1 MKKLLLL
8 SSILAISTTIF
19 GTGMSSSDDLKVTAQ
34 IIKPLSITTK
44 EVNFGI
50 ITVGQKNISTEG
62 TSGDGKIE
70 VNGEANSNVRFQLDG
85 LHNAGKRSSSIILK
99 TNDSANTLSANLTGA
114 NLTGVNSS
122 SSESSTNLAELFDRQ
137 YTLNENGSIAFIIHG
152 TIPDVPEGTASGLY
166 TGTVKITAE
175 YDFNSNK

>member
-19 GTGMSSSDDLKVTAQ
+19 GTGLSSSDDLKVTAQ

-62 TSGDGKIE
+62 TSGDGEIT
-70 VNGEANSNVRFQLDG
+70 VTGEPYSNVRFQLDG

-99 TNDSANTLSANLTGA
+99 TNDSTNTLSANLK
-114 NLTGVNSS
+114 GVNS

-137 YTLNENGSIAFIIHG
+137 HALNENGSIAFIIHG

>member
-1 MKKLLLL
+1 
-8 SSILAISTTIF
+8 
-19 GTGMSSSDDLKVTAQ
+19 MSSSDDLKVTAQ

-50 ITVGQKNISTEG
+50 ITVGQKEISTEG

-70 VNGEANSNVRFQLDG
+70 VKGEANSNVRFQLDG

-99 TNDSANTLSANLTGA
+99 TNDSANTLSANLTG
-114 NLTGVNSS
+114 VNSS
-122 SSESSTNLAELFDRQ
+122 SSESSTNLAELFDKQ
-137 YTLNENGSIAFIIHG
+137 HALNENGSIAFIIHG
-152 TIPDVPEGTASGLY
+152 TIYDVPEGTASGLY

>member
-50 ITVGQKNISTEG
+50 ITVGQKEISTEG

-70 VNGEANSNVRFQLDG
+70 VKGEANSNVRFQLDG

-99 TNDSANTLSANLTGA
+99 TNNSTNTLSA

-122 SSESSTNLAELFDRQ
+122 SESSTNLANLFDRQ
-137 YTLNENGSIAFIIHG
+137 HALNENGSIAFIIHG

>member
-62 TSGDGKIE
+62 TSGDGEIT
-70 VNGEANSNVRFQLDG
+70 VTGEPYSNVRFQLDG
-85 LHNAGKRSSSIILK
+85 LHNAGKTSSSIILK
-99 TNDSANTLSANLTGA
+99 TNDSTNTLSANLK
-114 NLTGVNSS
+114 GVNSS
-122 SSESSTNLAELFDRQ
+122 SSESSTNLANLFDRQ
-137 YTLNENGSIAFIIHG
+137 HALNENGSIAFIIHG
-152 TIPDVPEGTASGLY
+152 TIYDVPEGTASGLY

>member
-50 ITVGQKNISTEG
+50 ITVGQKEISTEG

-70 VNGEANSNVRFQLDG
+70 VKGEANSNVRFQLDG

-99 TNDSANTLSANLTGA
+99 TNDSANTLSANLTG
-114 NLTGVNSS
+114 VNSS
-122 SSESSTNLAELFDRQ
+122 SSESSTNLAELFDKQ
-137 YTLNENGSIAFIIHG
+137 HALNENGSIAFIIHG
-152 TIPDVPEGTASGLY
+152 TIYDVPEGTASWLY

>member
-85 LHNAGKRSSSIILK
+85 LSSSIILK
-99 TNDSANTLSANLTGA
+99 TNDSANTLSANLK
-114 NLTGVNSS
+114 GVNSSS
-122 SSESSTNLAELFDRQ
+122 SSESSTNLAELFDRRHA
-137 YTLNENGSIAFIIHG
+137 LNENGSIAFIIHG

>member
-50 ITVGQKNISTEG
+50 ITVGQQNISTEG
-62 TSGDGKIE
+62 TSGDGEIT
-70 VNGEANSNVRFQLDG
+70 VTGEPYSNVRFQLDG
-85 LHNAGKRSSSIILK
+85 LHNAGKTSSSIILK
-99 TNDSANTLSANLTGA
+99 TNDSTNTLSANLK
-114 NLTGVNSS
+114 GVNSS
-122 SSESSTNLAELFDRQ
+122 SSESSTNLANLFDRQ
-137 YTLNENGSIAFIIHG
+137 HALNENGSIAFIIHG
-152 TIPDVPEGTASGLY
+152 TIYDVPEGTASGLY

>member
-99 TNDSANTLSANLTGA
+99 TNDSANTLSANLK
-114 NLTGVNSS
+114 GVNSS

-137 YTLNENGSIAFIIHG
+137 HALNENGSIAFIIHG
-152 TIPDVPEGTASGLY
+152 TIYDVPEGTASGLY

>member
-62 TSGDGKIE
+62 TSGDGEIT
-70 VNGEANSNVRFQLDG
+70 VTGEPYSNVRFQLDG
-85 LHNAGKRSSSIILK
+85 LHNAGKTSSSIILK
-99 TNDSANTLSANLTGA
+99 TNDSANTLSANLTG
-114 NLTGVNSS
+114 VNSS
-122 SSESSTNLAELFDRQ
+122 SSESSTNLANLFDRQ
-137 YTLNENGSIAFIIHG
+137 HALNENGSIAFIIHG
-152 TIPDVPEGTASGLY
+152 TIPDVPESTASGLY

>member
-85 LHNAGKRSSSIILK
+85 LSSSIILK
-99 TNDSANTLSANLTGA
+99 TNDSANTLSANLTG
-114 NLTGVNSS
+114 VNSS
-122 SSESSTNLAELFDRQ
+122 SSSDSSTNLAELFDRQ
-137 YTLNENGSIAFIIHG
+137 HALNENGSIAFIIHG

>member
-19 GTGMSSSDDLKVTAQ
+19 GTGLSSSDDLKVTAQ

-62 TSGDGKIE
+62 TSGDGEIT
-70 VNGEANSNVRFQLDG
+70 VTGEPYSNVRFQLDG

-99 TNDSANTLSANLTGA
+99 TNDSANTLSANLK
-114 NLTGVNSS
+114 GVNS

-137 YTLNENGSIAFIIHG
+137 HALNENGSIAFIIHG

-166 TGTVKITAE
+166 TGKVKITAE

>member
-8 SSILAISTTIF
+8 SNILAISTTIF

-50 ITVGQKNISTEG
+50 ITVGQKEISTEG

-70 VNGEANSNVRFQLDG
+70 VKGEANSNVRFQLDG

-99 TNDSANTLSANLTGA
+99 TNDSANTLSANLTE
-114 NLTGVNSS
+114 VNSS
-122 SSESSTNLAELFDRQ
+122 SSESSTDLAELFDRQ

-166 TGTVKITAE
+166 TGTDKITAK

>member
-85 LHNAGKRSSSIILK
+85 LSSSIILK
-99 TNDSANTLSANLTGA
+99 TNDSANTLSANLTG
-114 NLTGVNSS
+114 VNSSS

-137 YTLNENGSIAFIIHG
+137 HALNENGSIAFIIHG

>member
-85 LHNAGKRSSSIILK
+85 LNSSIILK
-99 TNDSANTLSANLTGA
+99 TNDSANTLSANLK
-114 NLTGVNSS
+114 GVNSS

>member
-85 LHNAGKRSSSIILK
+85 LNSSIILK
-99 TNDSANTLSANLTGA
+99 TNDSANTLSANLK
-114 NLTGVNSS
+114 GVNSS

-152 TIPDVPEGTASGLY
+152 TIPDVPESTASGLY

>member
-85 LHNAGKRSSSIILK
+85 LSSSIILK
-99 TNDSANTLSANLTGA
+99 TNDSANTLSANLK
-114 NLTGVNSS
+114 GVNSS
-122 SSESSTNLAELFDRQ
+122 SSESSTNLAELFDRRHA
-137 YTLNENGSIAFIIHG
+137 LNENGSIAFIIHG

>member
-19 GTGMSSSDDLKVTAQ
+19 GTGMSSSDDLKVTTQ

-50 ITVGQKNISTEG
+50 ITVGQQNISTED

-70 VNGEANSNVRFQLDG
+70 VKGEANSNVRFQLDG
-85 LHNAGKRSSSIILK
+85 LHTAGKTSSSIILK
-99 TNDSANTLSANLTGA
+99 TNNSTNTLSANLTGA
-114 NLTGVNSS
+114 NLTEVNS
-122 SSESSTNLAELFDRQ
+122 SSESSTDLAELFDKQ
-137 YTLNENGSIAFIIHG
+137 YALNENGSIAFIIHG
-152 TIPDVPEGTASGLY
+152 TIYDVPEGTASGLY

>member
-85 LHNAGKRSSSIILK
+85 LNSSIILK
-99 TNDSANTLSANLTGA
+99 TNDSANTLSANLK
-114 NLTGVNSS
+114 GVNSS

-137 YTLNENGSIAFIIHG
+137 HALNENGSIAFIIHG

>member
-50 ITVGQKNISTEG
+50 ITVGQKEISTEG

-70 VNGEANSNVRFQLDG
+70 VKGEANSNVRFQLDG

-99 TNDSANTLSANLTGA
+99 TNDSANTLSANLTG
-114 NLTGVNSS
+114 VNSS
-122 SSESSTNLAELFDRQ
+122 SSESSTNLANLFDRQ
-137 YTLNENGSIAFIIHG
+137 HALNENGSIAFIIHG

>member
-85 LHNAGKRSSSIILK
+85 LSSSIILK
-99 TNDSANTLSANLTGA
+99 TNDSTNTLSANLTGA
-114 NLTGVNSS
+114 NLTEVNS
-122 SSESSTNLAELFDRQ
+122 SSESSTDLAELFDKQ
-137 YTLNENGSIAFIIHG
+137 HALNENGSIAFIIHG

-166 TGTVKITAE
+166 TGTVKITAK

>member
-85 LHNAGKRSSSIILK
+85 LSSSIILK
-99 TNDSANTLSANLTGA
+99 TNDSANTLSANLK
-114 NLTGVNSS
+114 GVNSSS

-137 YTLNENGSIAFIIHG
+137 HALNENGSIAFIIHG

>member
-1 MKKLLLL
+1 ML

-50 ITVGQKNISTEG
+50 ITVGQQNISTEG
-62 TSGDGKIE
+62 TSGDGEIT
-70 VNGEANSNVRFQLDG
+70 VTGEPYSNVRFQLDG
-85 LHNAGKRSSSIILK
+85 LHNAGKTSSSIILK
-99 TNDSANTLSANLTGA
+99 TNDSTNTLSANLK
-114 NLTGVNSS
+114 GVNSS
-122 SSESSTNLAELFDRQ
+122 SSESSTNLANLFDRQ
-137 YTLNENGSIAFIIHG
+137 HALNENGSIAFIIHG
-152 TIPDVPEGTASGLY
+152 TIYDVPEGTASGLY

>member
-19 GTGMSSSDDLKVTAQ
+19 GAGMSSSDDLKVTAQ

-50 ITVGQKNISTEG
+50 ITVGQKEISTEG

-70 VNGEANSNVRFQLDG
+70 VKGEANSNVRFQLDG

-99 TNDSANTLSANLTGA
+99 TNDSANTLSANLTG
-114 NLTGVNSS
+114 VNSS
-122 SSESSTNLAELFDRQ
+122 SSESSTNLAELFDKQ
-137 YTLNENGSIAFIIHG
+137 HALNENGSIAFIIHG
-152 TIPDVPEGTASGLY
+152 TIYDVPEGTASGLY

>member
-19 GTGMSSSDDLKVTAQ
+19 GTEMSSSDDLKVTAQ

-85 LHNAGKRSSSIILK
+85 LSSSIILK
-99 TNDSANTLSANLTGA
+99 TNDSANTLSANLK
-114 NLTGVNSS
+114 GVNSSS

-137 YTLNENGSIAFIIHG
+137 HALNENGSIAFIIHG

-166 TGTVKITAE
+166 TGTVKITAK

>member
-62 TSGDGKIE
+62 TSGDGEIT
-70 VNGEANSNVRFQLDG
+70 VTGEPYSNVRFQLDG
-85 LHNAGKRSSSIILK
+85 LHNAGKTSSSIILK
-99 TNDSANTLSANLTGA
+99 TNDSTNTLSANLK
-114 NLTGVNSS
+114 GVNSS
-122 SSESSTNLAELFDRQ
+122 SSESSTNLANLFDRQ
-137 YTLNENGSIAFIIHG
+137 HALNENGSIAFIIHG

>member
-50 ITVGQKNISTEG
+50 ITVGQKNISTED
-62 TSGDGKIE
+62 TSGDGEIT
-70 VNGEANSNVRFQLDG
+70 VTGEPYSNVRFQLDG
-85 LHNAGKRSSSIILK
+85 LHNAGKTSSSIILK
-99 TNDSANTLSANLTGA
+99 TNDSTNTLSANLK
-114 NLTGVNSS
+114 GVNSS
-122 SSESSTNLAELFDRQ
+122 SSESSTNLANLFDRQ
-137 YTLNENGSIAFIIHG
+137 HALNENGSIAFIIHG
-152 TIPDVPEGTASGLY
+152 TIYDVPEGTASGLY

>member
-19 GTGMSSSDDLKVTAQ
+19 GTEMSSSDDLKVTAQ

-85 LHNAGKRSSSIILK
+85 LSSSIILK
-99 TNDSANTLSANLTGA
+99 TNDSANTLSANLK
-114 NLTGVNSS
+114 GVNSSS

-137 YTLNENGSIAFIIHG
+137 HALNENGSIAFIIHG
-152 TIPDVPEGTASGLY
+152 TIPDVPESTASGLY

>member
-19 GTGMSSSDDLKVTAQ
+19 GAGMSSSDYLKVTAQ

-85 LHNAGKRSSSIILK
+85 LSSSIILK
-99 TNDSANTLSANLTGA
+99 TNDSANTLSANLK
-114 NLTGVNSS
+114 GVNSSS

-137 YTLNENGSIAFIIHG
+137 HALNENGSIAFIIHG
-152 TIPDVPEGTASGLY
+152 TIYDVPEGTASGLY
-166 TGTVKITAE
+166 TGTVKITAK

>member
-19 GTGMSSSDDLKVTAQ
+19 GAGMSSSDDLKVTAQ

-85 LHNAGKRSSSIILK
+85 LSSSIILK
-99 TNDSANTLSANLTGA
+99 TNDSANTLSANLK
-114 NLTGVNSS
+114 GVNSS

-137 YTLNENGSIAFIIHG
+137 HALNENGSIAFIIHG

-166 TGTVKITAE
+166 TGTVKITAK

>member
-62 TSGDGKIE
+62 TSGDGEIT
-70 VNGEANSNVRFQLDG
+70 VTGEPYSNVRFQLDG
-85 LHNAGKRSSSIILK
+85 LHNAGKTSSSIILK
-99 TNDSANTLSANLTGA
+99 TNDSANTLSANLTG
-114 NLTGVNSS
+114 VNS
-122 SSESSTNLAELFDRQ
+122 SSESSTNLANLFDRQ
-137 YTLNENGSIAFIIHG
+137 HALNENGSIAFIIHG

>member
-50 ITVGQKNISTEG
+50 ITVGQKEISTEG

-70 VNGEANSNVRFQLDG
+70 VKGEANSNVRFQLDG

-99 TNDSANTLSANLTGA
+99 TNDSANTLSA

-152 TIPDVPEGTASGLY
+152 TIPDVPESTASGLY

>member
-62 TSGDGKIE
+62 TSGDGEIT
-70 VNGEANSNVRFQLDG
+70 VTGEPYSNVRFQLDG

-99 TNDSANTLSANLTGA
+99 TNDSANTLSANLTG
-114 NLTGVNSS
+114 VNSS
-122 SSESSTNLAELFDRQ
+122 SSESSTNLANLFDRQ
-137 YTLNENGSIAFIIHG
+137 HALNENGSIAFIIHG
-152 TIPDVPEGTASGLY
+152 TIPDVPESTASGLY

>member
-19 GTGMSSSDDLKVTAQ
+19 GAGMSSSDDLKVTAQ

-85 LHNAGKRSSSIILK
+85 LSSSIILK
-99 TNDSANTLSANLTGA
+99 TNDSANTLSANLK
-114 NLTGVNSS
+114 GVNSSSS

-137 YTLNENGSIAFIIHG
+137 HALNENGSIAFIIHG

-166 TGTVKITAE
+166 TGTVKITAK

>member
-50 ITVGQKNISTEG
+50 ITVGQQNISTEG
-62 TSGDGKIE
+62 TSGY
-70 VNGEANSNVRFQLDG
+70 GEITVTGEPYSNVRFQLDG

-99 TNDSANTLSANLTGA
+99 TNDSTNTLSA

-122 SSESSTNLAELFDRQ
+122 SESSTNLANLFDRQ
-137 YTLNENGSIAFIIHG
+137 HALNENGSIAFIIHG

>member
-19 GTGMSSSDDLKVTAQ
+19 GTGMSSSDDLIVTAQ

-85 LHNAGKRSSSIILK
+85 LSSSIILK
-99 TNDSANTLSANLTGA
+99 TNDSANTLSANLK
-114 NLTGVNSS
+114 GVNSSS

-137 YTLNENGSIAFIIHG
+137 HALNENGSIAFIIHG

-166 TGTVKITAE
+166 TGTVKITAK

>member
-50 ITVGQKNISTEG
+50 ITVGQKEISTEG

-70 VNGEANSNVRFQLDG
+70 VKGEANSNVRFQLDG

-99 TNDSANTLSANLTGA
+99 TNDSANTLSANLTG
-114 NLTGVNSS
+114 VNSS
-122 SSESSTNLAELFDRQ
+122 SSESSTNLAELFDKQ
-137 YTLNENGSIAFIIHG
+137 HALNENGSIAFIIHG
-152 TIPDVPEGTASGLY
+152 TIYDVPEGTASGLY

-175 YDFNSNK
+175 YGFNSNK

>member
-85 LHNAGKRSSSIILK
+85 LSSSIILK
-99 TNDSANTLSANLTGA
+99 TNDSANTLSANLK
-114 NLTGVNSS
+114 GVNSS

-152 TIPDVPEGTASGLY
+152 TIPDVPESTASGLY

>member
-85 LHNAGKRSSSIILK
+85 LSSSIILK
-99 TNDSANTLSANLTGA
+99 TNDSANTLSANLK
-114 NLTGVNSS
+114 GVNSS
-122 SSESSTNLAELFDRQ
+122 SDSSTDLAELFDKQ

>member
-1 MKKLLLL
+1 ML

-85 LHNAGKRSSSIILK
+85 LSSSIILK
-99 TNDSANTLSANLTGA
+99 TNDSANTLSANLTG
-114 NLTGVNSS
+114 VNSSS

-137 YTLNENGSIAFIIHG
+137 HALNENGSIAFIIHG